1 MKKNFNLKAAIKAG
15 MAAGL
20 ISGLVKLGWEDVLPP
35 RTPERNAT
43 NPPQR
48 LLEQLG
54 MSPNLTHST
63 YTYSDQEMPWVSF
76 IVHFGFS
83 VSFGIIYEVLVE
95 NSQYL
100 KKGYGT
106 IFGLAVW
113 VAFHLGIMPAMG
125 TVPSAK
131 EQPKEEHLS
140 EALGHIAWMWTN
152 DIVGR
157 ELYRRLTEAKQEQK
171 A

>member
-15 MAAGL
+15 TAAGL

-113 VAFHLGIMPAMG
+113 VAAFYPD
-125 TVPSAK
+125 
-131 EQPKEEHLS
+131 QPVHS
-140 EALGHIAWMWTN
+140 VSRA
-152 DIVGR
+152 
-157 ELYRRLTEAKQEQK
+157 
-171 A
+171 

>member
-1 MKKNFNLKAAIKAG
+1 
-15 MAAGL
+15 
-20 ISGLVKLGWEDVLPP
+20 
-35 RTPERNAT
+35 
-43 NPPQR
+43 
-48 LLEQLG
+48 
-54 MSPNLTHST
+54 
-63 YTYSDQEMPWVSF
+63 
-76 IVHFGFS
+76 
-83 VSFGIIYEVLVE
+83 
-95 NSQYL
+95 
-100 KKGYGT
+100 
-106 IFGLAVW
+106 
-113 VAFHLGIMPAMG
+113 MG

>member
-1 MKKNFNLKAAIKAG
+1 MKAENFNLKAAIKAG
-15 MAAGL
+15 TAAGL
-20 ISGLVKLGWEDVLPP
+20 LSGLVKLGWENILPP
-35 RTPERNAT
+35 RTPERDAT

-48 LLEQLG
+48 LLEQMG
-54 MSPNLTHST
+54 VPARVTHST
-63 YTYSDQEMPWVSF
+63 YSFSGHEMPWVSF
-76 IVHFGFS
+76 LVHFGFS

-113 VAFHLGIMPAMG
+113 VAFHLGVMPEMG
-125 TVPSAK
+125 TVPKAK
-131 EQPKEEHLS
+131 DQPKEEHLS

-157 ELYRRLTEAKQEQK
+157 ELYRRLTEAKK
-171 A
+171 G

>member
-15 MAAGL
+15 TAAGL

-35 RTPERNAT
+35 RTPERNA
-43 NPPQR
+43 
-48 LLEQLG
+48 
-54 MSPNLTHST
+54 T

>member
-15 MAAGL
+15 TAAGL

-76 IVHFGFS
+76 
-83 VSFGIIYEVLVE
+83 YRPLR
-95 NSQYL
+95 L
-100 KKGYGT
+100 
-106 IFGLAVW
+106 FGLLW
-113 VAFHLGIMPAMG
+113 DHLRG
-125 TVPSAK
+125 
-131 EQPKEEHLS
+131 
-140 EALGHIAWMWTN
+140 
-152 DIVGR
+152 VGR
-157 ELYRRLTEAKQEQK
+157 KTLST
-171 A
+171 

>member
-15 MAAGL
+15 TAAGL

-63 YTYSDQEMPWVSF
+63 YTYSDQ
-76 IVHFGFS
+76 
-83 VSFGIIYEVLVE
+83 
-95 NSQYL
+95 
-100 KKGYGT
+100 
-106 IFGLAVW
+106 
-113 VAFHLGIMPAMG
+113 
-125 TVPSAK
+125 
-131 EQPKEEHLS
+131 
-140 EALGHIAWMWTN
+140 
-152 DIVGR
+152 
-157 ELYRRLTEAKQEQK
+157 
-171 A
+171 